1 MTITKKHLTPLA
13 HIVALC
19 EVLTEVKDINKN
31 DALELVRNKIREFA
45 IDNANS
51 FDWDKW
57 KDGVR
62 NEKESIE
69 GVIFARTQQINFIIK
84 QPKMKNFEARKIT
97 IPK

>member
-1 MTITKKHLTPLA
+1 MTLTKKHLTPLA
-13 HIVALC
+13 HMVALC
-19 EVLTEVKDINKN
+19 EVLTDVKDINKA
-31 DALELVRNKIREFA
+31 DSLELVKNKIREFA
-45 IDNANS
+45 IDNANNL
-51 FDWDKW
+51 DWGKW
-57 KDGVR
+57 KDGVN

>member
-1 MTITKKHLTPLA
+1 MA
-13 HIVALC
+13 HMVALC
-19 EVLTEVKDINKN
+19 EVLSELKDINKN
-31 DALELVRNKIREFA
+31 DSLELVRNKIREFA
-45 IDNANS
+45 IDNANN

-57 KDGVR
+57 KDGVN

>member
-13 HIVALC
+13 HMVALC
-19 EVLTEVKDINKN
+19 EVLTDVKDINKN
-31 DALELVRNKIREFA
+31 DALELVKNKIREFA
-45 IDNANS
+45 IDNANN
-51 FDWDKW
+51 FDWSKW
-57 KDGVR
+57 KDGVN

>member
-45 IDNANS
+45 IDNANN
-51 FDWDKW
+51 FDWGKW
-57 KDGVR
+57 KDGVN

>member
-1 MTITKKHLTPLA
+1 MTLTKKHLTPLA
-13 HIVALC
+13 HMVALC
-19 EVLTEVKDINKN
+19 EVLTDVKDINKA
-31 DALELVRNKIREFA
+31 DSLELVKNKIREFV
-45 IDNANS
+45 IDNANNL
-51 FDWDKW
+51 DWGKW
-57 KDGVR
+57 KDGVN

>member
-19 EVLTEVKDINKN
+19 EVLSELKDINKN
-31 DALELVRNKIREFA
+31 DSLELVRNKIREFA
-45 IDNANS
+45 IDNANN

-57 KDGVR
+57 KDGVH

-69 GVIFARTQQINFIIK
+69 GVIFARTQNIK
-84 QPKMKNFEARKIT
+84 LVNK
-97 IPK
+97 

>member
-1 MTITKKHLTPLA
+1 MA
-13 HIVALC
+13 HMVALC
-19 EVLTEVKDINKN
+19 EVLTDVKDINKA
-31 DALELVRNKIREFA
+31 DSLELVRNKIREFA
-45 IDNANS
+45 IDNANN
-51 FDWDKW
+51 FDWGKW
-57 KDGVR
+57 KDGVN

>member
-1 MTITKKHLTPLA
+1 MA
-13 HIVALC
+13 HMVALC
-19 EVLTEVKDINKN
+19 EVLTELKDINKN

-45 IDNANS
+45 IDNANNL
-51 FDWDKW
+51 DWGKW
-57 KDGVR
+57 KDGVN

>member
-1 MTITKKHLTPLA
+1 MA
-13 HIVALC
+13 HMVALC
-19 EVLTEVKDINKN
+19 EVLTDVKDINKA
-31 DALELVRNKIREFA
+31 DSLELVKNKIREFV
-45 IDNANS
+45 IDNANNL
-51 FDWDKW
+51 DWGKW
-57 KDGVR
+57 KDGVN

>member
-19 EVLTEVKDINKN
+19 EVLTEVKEINKN

-45 IDNANS
+45 IDNSNN
-51 FDWDKW
+51 FDWGKW

-69 GVIFARTQQINFIIK
+69 GVIFARTQNIK
-84 QPKMKNFEARKIT
+84 IVNK
-97 IPK
+97 

>member
-1 MTITKKHLTPLA
+1 MA
-13 HIVALC
+13 HMVALC
-19 EVLTEVKDINKN
+19 EVLSELKDINKN
-31 DALELVRNKIREFA
+31 DSLELVRNKIREFA
-45 IDNANS
+45 IDNANK
-51 FDWDKW
+51 FDWSKW
-57 KDGVR
+57 KDGVN

>member
-31 DALELVRNKIREFA
+31 DALELVKNKIREFV
-45 IDNANS
+45 IDNANNL
-51 FDWDKW
+51 DWGKW
-57 KDGVR
+57 KDGVN

>member
-13 HIVALC
+13 HMVALC
-19 EVLTEVKDINKN
+19 EVLTELKDINKN

-45 IDNANS
+45 IDNANN

-57 KDGVR
+57 KDGVN